1 MRGAFVNSKGFGGN
15 NATGFFMSPKQTEH
29 MLERRWGS
37 SALTQALGRQEKTQ
51 ETADAYDQLADSG
64 EIAPIYRFGEGVLE
78 GDDLDI
84 TDSAIKVPGF
94 AHSIDLE
101 LDNPFEDMS

>member
-1 MRGAFVNSKGFGGN
+1 
-15 NATGFFMSPKQTEH
+15 
-29 MLERRWGS
+29 
-37 SALTQALGRQEKTQ
+37 
-51 ETADAYDQLADSG
+51 
-64 EIAPIYRFGEGVLE
+64 LE

-94 AHSIDLE
+94 AHSIDLD

>member
-1 MRGAFVNSKGFGGN
+1 
-15 NATGFFMSPKQTEH
+15 
-29 MLERRWGS
+29 
-37 SALTQALGRQEKTQ
+37 LTQALGRQEKTQ
-51 ETADAYDQLADSG
+51 ETADAYDQVADSG
-64 EIAPIYRFGEGVLE
+64 EVAPIYRFGEGVLE

-94 AHSIDLE
+94 AHSIDLD